1 MVRWEE
7 LTTYEKSLLLGT
19 LLGDGHISMHK
30 KKYPNANLRYGE
42 HFSLKQLEYREWK
55 LKQAPRIFSSIVKNN
70 NGTSASLTSRY
81 DELFTWLRNQLY
93 IAGKKSIPLH
103 LLSECTDSVFLLA
116 LYLDDGSLCLTRSNR
131 SNKKQIILTP
141 HIALYLQAF
150 HPSELN
156 YLSQFIQET
165 FGHQFVLSRR
175 NDGHNYILRIQK
187 TQEALNFLEFTKSYA
202 IEIPSMAWKLDWEY
216 RLSLEK
222 NAYPDKTVI
231 TSKPKNDYT
240 EEEIEFIVTSKLK
253 GRADKEI
260 AEALDRTYWSV
271 VYKWQDIKNNRLRE
285 ERTVYVS

>member
-1 MVRWEE
+1 MQWEY
-7 LTTYEKSLLLGT
+7 LTTYEKSLLMGT
-19 LLGDGHISMHK
+19 LLGDGHISIHK
-30 KKYPNANLRYGE
+30 KKYPNANFRYGE
-42 HFSLKQLEYREWK
+42 HFSMKQLEYREWK
-55 LKQAPRIFSSIVKNN
+55 LKQAPRIFSNIVKNH

-81 DELFTWLRNQLY
+81 DELFTWLRDQLY

-116 LYLDDGSLCLTRSNR
+116 LYLDDGSLCLTRS
-131 SNKKQIILTP
+131 SHSKKNQIILTP

-156 YLSQFIQET
+156 YLSQFINET

-202 IEIPSMAWKLDWEY
+202 TEIPSMTWKLDWEY

-222 NAYPDKTVI
+222 DANPDKSVI

-253 GRADKEI
+253 GRTDKEI

-271 VYKWQDIKNNRLRE
+271 VYKWQDIKNNRLLE
-285 ERTVYVS
+285 ENAVYVS

>member
-1 MVRWEE
+1 MKWDE

-19 LLGDGHISMHK
+19 LLGDGHISIHK

-42 HFSLKQLEYREWK
+42 HFSIKQLEYREWK
-55 LKQAPRIFSSIVKNN
+55 LKQAPRIFSSIIKNN
-70 NGTSASLTSRY
+70 NGTSASLISKY
-81 DELFTWLRNQLY
+81 DELFTWLRDHLY
-93 IAGKKSIPLH
+93 IAGKKSVPLH
-103 LLSECTDSVFLLA
+103 LLSECTDPVFLLA

-131 SNKKQIILTP
+131 SNKNQIILTP

-156 YLSQFIQET
+156 YLSQFIHTT

-202 IEIPSMAWKLDWEY
+202 TEIPSMAWKLDWDY
-216 RLSLEK
+216 RLSQEK
-222 NAYPDKTVI
+222 DENPDKVVI

-240 EEEIEFIVTSKLK
+240 EEDIEYIVTSKLR
-253 GRADKEI
+253 GETDQEI
-260 AEALDRTYWSV
+260 ADALDRTYWSV
-271 VYKWQDIKNNRLRE
+271 VYKWQDIKKNRLRE
-285 ERTVYVS
+285 VEAVYVS